1 VIYLSNFHPVKY
13 EYLITPD
20 VSGLIKFQMTKANK
34 KRFYL
39 DEGTVKFEENIIKF
53 LKRVLYY

>member
-1 VIYLSNFHPVKY
+1 
-13 EYLITPD
+13 
-20 VSGLIKFQMTKANK
+20 MTKANK